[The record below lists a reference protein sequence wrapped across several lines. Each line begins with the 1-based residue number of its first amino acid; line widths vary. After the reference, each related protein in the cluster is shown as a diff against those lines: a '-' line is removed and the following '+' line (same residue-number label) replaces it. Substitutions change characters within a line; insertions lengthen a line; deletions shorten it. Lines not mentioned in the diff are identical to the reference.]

1 MNSVNKFSKI
11 EMIEEENL
19 GNKLLDILRS
29 GKIEESPKNINLYKK
44 VENFLVNMCNIM
56 SSSKKKLKFL
66 KVYKKKLDEKVKLK
80 NLQLNEMQNDQETRA
95 DLMKDLKMFF
105 DLSKNHYISI
115 NQKYLNEKENF
126 KILEETLK
134 IKKEKRKNKE
144 KLIKDD
150 FKPEETMILKKINI
164 YKKEKN
170 KYEPKI
176 EKMRLSLKEKENEK
190 REIIKKNKELEK
202 IIFDENTNLNN
213 LDLVPN
219 RKIKDLRIFEE
230 NLENLK
236 KNIEKANNKK
246 EDQKRK
252 INNILK
258 KINNSK
264 NFYNKE
270 KKLKLKMKTL
280 VETNTKRL
288 NDLNT
293 NNKKYKIEEITLL
306 ENKKIFENELKDIE
320 KRIRLLK
327 SFNFHIQNQLLSDKR
342 KYKLNQKNL
351 EKFKNNIQ
359 KVKNSIDTLMRK
371 KIELN
376 KEIYNLQ
383 KKIEVIYDVEKI
395 NVIHYDDLEDKTN
408 KEKLAINKFQE
419 KFIFLENE
427 FKGLKDLEQKCFE
440 NLKKEVELKEI
451 LGKKVLLTLNDQNS
465 LNESLAIKELIILDE
480 KKKIVEFEKNLNRFK
495 KLYEGVKAER
505 NNYVNLI
512 QITSQDRSELKEN
525 FKCLDRE
532 MALLKTRL
540 IEKKKIHQN
549 IFISIQNST
558 KDRDKK
564 KNKLN
569 IYDGKKIKVENH
581 YNCLANEI
589 DKLTVIVKML
599 DSNVLEICKQNDNIC
614 LKRNILGHNLME
626 INKDICHFYD
636 EYGIENFENHKLKRK
651 IFYIEKSLNMN
662 IIQIKHFELQ
672 NKLYLNK
679 IKNLPH
685 LANTILKM
693 EKRIKKLKREE
704 NKNSEKLENLEIREL
719 TRELKGEDPSE
730 NVLKTKL
737 EYLEELLNQKKEKFL
752 EREIV
757 FEELSKGVD
766 HLKNNSIK
774 QRHKNL
780 TIVNKSNICKN
791 KINKIS
797 KKIMMIVSE
806 LSIFQAIEVKLN
818 FEKTEKEKFMD
829 TIRDRIFKGEPPKQ
843 DSEFK
848 FLKSIRDEVNFYELN
863 QKRKNQNFVNKFVKP
878 FFIKT
883 TSKKRVDAYIN
894 KIGLPRPYF
903 KNGPFIPNNFMTKLQ
918 EKKQERINNFMR

>member
-1 MNSVNKFSKI
+1 MSSINKFSKI
-11 EMIEEENL
+11 EIIEEENL
-19 GNKLLDILRS
+19 GKKILEILKS
-29 GKIEESPKNINLYKK
+29 EKNPKNLNLNKK
-44 VENFLVNMCNIM
+44 VENFVINMCDIM
-56 SSSKKKLKFL
+56 SISKDKLKFL
-66 KVYKKKLDEKVKLK
+66 KSYKKSLGEKVRLK
-80 NLQLNEMQNDQETRA
+80 NLQLSEMLNDHETRS

-105 DLSKNHYISI
+105 DLSKNQYISR
-115 NQKYLNEKENF
+115 NQKYLNEKENY

-134 IKKEKRKNKE
+134 IKKDKIKNKE
-144 KLIKDD
+144 KLIKED
-150 FKPEETMILKKINI
+150 FRPEEMIILKKINAF
-164 YKKEKN
+164 KKEKN

-176 EKMRLSLKEKENEK
+176 KKMKISLREKETEK
-190 REIIKKNKELEK
+190 IEIIKKNKDLGK

-213 LDLVPN
+213 LNLVPN
-219 RKIKDLRIFEE
+219 RKMKDLRIFEE

-264 NFYNKE
+264 NLYDKE
-270 KKLKLKMKTL
+270 KKIKLKMKSI
-280 VETNTKRL
+280 VESNTKKL
-288 NDLNT
+288 NELN
-293 NNKKYKIEEITLL
+293 NKNKKYKIEEITLL
-306 ENKKIFENELKDIE
+306 ENKAIYQKELKEIE
-320 KRIRLLK
+320 QHIRMLK
-327 SFNFHIQNQLLSDKR
+327 SFNFHIQNRLLSDKR

-351 EKFKNNIQ
+351 EKTKIYNQKIKNCIE
-359 KVKNSIDTLMRK
+359 TLLRK
-371 KIELN
+371 KTELK
-376 KEIYNLQ
+376 KETNNLQ
-383 KKIEVIYDVEKI
+383 KRIEVIYDVEKI
-395 NVIHYDDLEDKTN
+395 NVIHYDDLEDKSM
-408 KEKLAINKFQE
+408 KEKICIKQYKKKFL
-419 KFIFLENE
+419 FLEDE
-427 FKGLKDLEQKCFE
+427 FKSLKDLEQKCYE
-440 NLKKEVELKEI
+440 KLKKEIELKEI

-465 LNESLAIKELIILDE
+465 LNEVLAIKELIILDE
-480 KKKIVEFEKNLNRFK
+480 KKKILEFEKNLNRFK

-540 IEKKKIHQN
+540 TEKKKIHQN
-549 IFISIQNST
+549 ILISIQNIT
-558 KDRDKK
+558 KDRDKR
-564 KNKLN
+564 KNRLN
-569 IYDGKKIKVENH
+569 IYDSKKIKVENH

-614 LKRNILGHNLME
+614 LKRNILGHDLME

-651 IFYIEKSLNMN
+651 IFYIEKSLNIN
-662 IIQIKHFELQ
+662 IIQIKHYEVQ

-679 IKNLPH
+679 IKDLPD

-693 EKRIKKLKREE
+693 EKRIRELKIEE
-704 NKNSEKLENLEIREL
+704 NKNSEKLENLEIRGL

-737 EYLEELLNQKKEKFL
+737 EVLEELLNQKKERYL

-757 FEELSKGVD
+757 YEELTKGVD
-766 HLKNNSIK
+766 YLKNNAIK

-780 TIVNKSNICKN
+780 TIVNKSNICRN
-791 KINKIS
+791 KINKVS

-818 FEKTEKEKFMD
+818 HEKKEKEVFLEN
-829 TIRDRIFKGEPPKQ
+829 IQDRITKGEPPKQ

-863 QKRKNQNFVNKFVKP
+863 QKRKNQNFINKFVKP

-883 TSKKRVDAYIN
+883 TSKKRVDAYVN
-894 KIGLPRPYF
+894 KIGLPKPYF

-918 EKKQERINNFMR
+918 KKKQVKINNNYMC